1 MVELKFLIIFSVF
14 VFVAAGG
21 LCSEV
26 ILPHSIHWIDMALE
40 VTGDGDIIPADRGNY
55 LEWQHEAVIKA
66 QSKLMRNFMRSMG
79 YLRVDAYH
87 RLQDLLMGEIEK
99 NEVLFEYANSFKKS
113 TIHYADDFVRIIKSF
128 PLFGENGFA
137 WRVINAGVD
146 TGNFPDYE
154 EFVFS
159 MDFTGVV
166 IDARGIGRVPSL
178 CPRIFD
184 ELHQTVYSA
193 DLIEKDAFQRWGA
206 VQFTYNPDYSL
217 FSERVGENP
226 YRIVA
231 LENEKL
237 IDTDIAISNEDAR
250 VLLQNDVTRKNLME
264 GRVLVVLDK

>member
-1 MVELKFLIIFSVF
+1 MVELKFLIIFVVF

-21 LCSEV
+21 VGSEI
-26 ILPHSIHWIDMALE
+26 ILPHSIHWVDMELE
-40 VTGDGDIIPADRGNY
+40 VTGDGDIVPTNRGNY
-55 LEWQHEAVIKA
+55 LEWQHEAVMRA
-66 QSKLMRNFMRSMG
+66 QSKLMTNFIRSMEA
-79 YLRVDAYH
+79 LRVDAYNSC
-87 RLQDLLMGEIEK
+87 RELLMKEIEK

-113 TIHYADDFVRIIKSF
+113 TIYYADDFVHIIKSF

-137 WRVINAGVD
+137 WRMINAGVD

-154 EFVFS
+154 EYVFS
-159 MDFTGVV
+159 MAFTGVV
-166 IDARGIGRVPSL
+166 IDARGIGREPSL

-193 DLIEKDAFQRWGA
+193 DLIDKEAFQRWGA
-206 VQFTYNPDYSL
+206 VQFTYNPDYSV

-237 IDTDIAISNEDAR
+237 IETDIAISNEDAKI
-250 VLLQNDVTRKNLME
+250 LLQNDATRKNLME